1 LHLLLNN
8 SSHKS
13 SKTPFS
19 AKVAV
24 VAAAVAGVGVARAM
38 ALLRSSRLLAVR
50 VAIVVLFLLLCG
62 YALSTAEGA
71 RPLHGGSGAGFSTA
85 NLPVFVVARAG
96 PSRRGAGH

>member
-1 LHLLLNN
+1 ML
-8 SSHKS
+8 
-13 SKTPFS
+13 
-19 AKVAV
+19 AVCVAVAV
-24 VAAAVAGVGVARAM
+24 V
-38 ALLRSSRLLAVR
+38 
-50 VAIVVLFLLLCG
+50 FLLLCG

>member
-1 LHLLLNN
+1 
-8 SSHKS
+8 
-13 SKTPFS
+13 
-19 AKVAV
+19 
-24 VAAAVAGVGVARAM
+24 M

-71 RPLHGGSGAGFSTA
+71 RPLHGGHGGSGAGFSTA